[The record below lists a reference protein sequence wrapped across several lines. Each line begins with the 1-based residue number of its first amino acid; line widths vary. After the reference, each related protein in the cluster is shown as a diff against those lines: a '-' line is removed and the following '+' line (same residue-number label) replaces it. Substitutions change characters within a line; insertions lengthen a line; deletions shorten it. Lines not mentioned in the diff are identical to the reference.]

1 VNAWSVTTHHFVFP
15 SGIHLSSWRQI
26 AMMEDRSMN
35 DLSGVLH
42 QLRQEFT
49 RLWGN
54 RLSAVYLY
62 GSQARG
68 DAQPDSDVDILAV
81 IRGDFDYFEMLHSTD
96 AIVSR
101 FSLEND
107 IVITLSLASEEQLKN
122 SQHSL
127 FRNVRQEGVPV

>member
-1 VNAWSVTTHHFVFP
+1 MIKKQVP
-15 SGIHLSSWRQI
+15 
-26 AMMEDRSMN
+26 EDHNPN
-35 DLSGVLH
+35 DLSRVLQ
-42 QLRQEFT
+42 QLRQELSK
-49 RLWGN
+49 LWES

-81 IRGDFDYFEMLHSTD
+81 IQGDFDYFEMLHSAD

-101 FSLEND
+101 LSLEND
-107 IVITLSLASEEQLKN
+107 MVITLSLASGEQLN
-122 SQHSL
+122 HSQLSL

>member
-1 VNAWSVTTHHFVFP
+1 MTIKQTSEDDSVK
-15 SGIHLSSWRQI
+15 
-26 AMMEDRSMN
+26 
-35 DLSGVLH
+35 DLSPILH

-49 RLWGN
+49 QLWGS

-101 FSLEND
+101 LSLENNL
-107 IVITLSLASEEQLKN
+107 VITLSLASEDCLKN
-122 SQHSL
+122 SPLSL

>member
-1 VNAWSVTTHHFVFP
+1 MVKMQMP
-15 SGIHLSSWRQI
+15 
-26 AMMEDRSMN
+26 EDRNRS
-35 DLSGVLH
+35 DLSRVLH

-49 RLWGN
+49 RLWGS

-81 IRGDFDYFEMLHSTD
+81 IRGDFDYFEILHSAD

-101 FSLEND
+101 LSLEND
-107 IVITLSLASEEQLKN
+107 LVITLSLASDEQLKN
-122 SQHSL
+122 SQLSL